1 MFPARGTVFHHSN
14 HSLVVLA
21 VLRVEENSFW
31 PHLILFARPNK
42 LGNLQF
48 LIVSPDVVHES
59 VGLVVGIEGTKFSED
74 TLMGSF

>member
-14 HSLVVLA
+14 HSLIVLA
-21 VLRVEENSFW
+21 VLRVEEDSFW

-59 VGLVVGIEGTKFSED
+59 VGLVVGIEGTKFCED